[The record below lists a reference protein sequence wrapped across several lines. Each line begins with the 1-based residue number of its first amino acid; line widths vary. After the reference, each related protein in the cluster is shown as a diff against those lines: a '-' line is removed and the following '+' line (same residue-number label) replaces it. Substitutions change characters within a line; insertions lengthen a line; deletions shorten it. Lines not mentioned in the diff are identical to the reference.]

1 MWISSLIEGA
11 KEREIKFIAQEE
23 EEELDQKSVRPYQEK
38 EEKEKI
44 VTPWHDIHPAQHLV
58 GNYCGTFLASSSSWT
73 DTNCLSSLKLHSNWL
88 AQERDRERNCL
99 TNFSNHL
106 IILDPVCSC
115 LVEPRNNGGAE
126 QPSRRRTRR
135 RRE

>member
-1 MWISSLIEGA
+1 MWITSLIEGA
-11 KEREIKFIAQEE
+11 KEREIKFIAQEKK

-58 GNYCGTFLASSSSWT
+58 GNYCGTFLASWT

-88 AQERDRERNCL
+88 AQEREREREKL
-99 TNFSNHL
+99 SYQL
-106 IILDPVCSC
+106 L
-115 LVEPRNNGGAE
+115 
-126 QPSRRRTRR
+126 
-135 RRE
+135 